1 MILFHVKTV
10 TFVTQNIDCV
20 GLDCYHL
27 FIAGRRI
34 VSSVTASSSLTID
47 IGTIILLSLKQ
58 TRKQCLTMFEC
69 WKGEYNTLK
78 VQYSEKPRLL
88 LARIL
93 HTWQCPKYTQSA
105 QWKQE
110 RIFLLWYFQWWLN
123 SQLCFYP
130 GTIGEDKVLSEIFII
145 SRCTVWG

>member
-1 MILFHVKTV
+1 MSKLWHLWLKT
-10 TFVTQNIDCV
+10 
-20 GLDCYHL
+20 L
-27 FIAGRRI
+27 I
-34 VSSVTASSSLTID
+34 VSGWTVIISLLPAGGLLAVLPPAPCSLTID

-69 WKGEYNTLK
+69 WKGDYNTLK
-78 VQYSEKPRLL
+78 VQYSKKPRLL

-93 HTWQCPKYTQSA
+93 HTWKCPKYTQSA